1 MGEQEFYNWLWY
13 KASPDEK
20 KLVDLIGQ
28 FKDDY
33 FEDMEFKPGSIVDD
47 FTKYTAVNVNGSG
60 ESFEDSAVPEELTYF
75 DIANYQFSVQ
85 ELDDCYGFYRSS
97 DKTLCVEPESLETR
111 PQTILHEM
119 IHLYEDLY
127 EELPRFYH
135 DILLWALYKK
145 LRDYI
150 PDLDIMIKDYGQ
162 VLHEDDIMQS
172 GGVHD
177 LLFFLKSLDLDIRRG
192 YTLGTTMGY
201 EYEDRFKNF
210 SYKKY
215 E

>member
-1 MGEQEFYNWLWY
+1 MGEQEFFNWLWY

-20 KLVDLIGQ
+20 KLVDLVEQ
-28 FKDDY
+28 FEQDY
-33 FEDMEFKPGSIVDD
+33 FEDMEFRSGSIVDD
-47 FTKYTAVNVNGSG
+47 FTKYTVQNVDGSG
-60 ESFEDSAVPEELTYF
+60 DSFEDSAVPEELQYF
-75 DIANYQFSVQ
+75 DISSYQFSVQ
-85 ELDDCYGFYRSS
+85 ELDDCEGFFRSS
-97 DKTLCVEPESLETR
+97 DKMLCVGQKAVESEQ
-111 PQTILHEM
+111 QTVLHEM
-119 IHLYEDLY
+119 IHMYESLY

-145 LRDYI
+145 LRDCI
-150 PDLDIMIKDYGQ
+150 PGLDNMIKDYGH

-177 LLFFLKSLDLDIRRG
+177 LLFFLKTLDLDIRRG

-201 EYEDRFKNF
+201 EYQDHFNEIPYLN
-210 SYKKY
+210 Y